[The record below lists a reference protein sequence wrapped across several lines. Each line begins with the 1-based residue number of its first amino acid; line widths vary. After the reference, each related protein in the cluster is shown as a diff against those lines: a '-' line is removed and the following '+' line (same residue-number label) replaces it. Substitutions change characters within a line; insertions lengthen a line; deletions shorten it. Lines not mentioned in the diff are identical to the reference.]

1 MEPALG
7 QKGSTRPP
15 EGEVVS
21 TPATNVEDHVMM
33 RVPIILAFLSPL
45 EFPAP
50 NLAFEQSANFP
61 LPKPPL

>member
-21 TPATNVEDHVMM
+21 TPAINVEDHVMM
-33 RVPIILAFLSPL
+33 RVPIILAFL
-45 EFPAP
+45 
-50 NLAFEQSANFP
+50 
-61 LPKPPL
+61 LPMGISST